1 MIDQEE
7 EAYKTLLNKKFDLF
21 RRLIHGTTEHE
32 FEAARINIEQARRI
46 AMYMHQTY
54 FRHLRL
60 YDFVLKNTKL
70 SEVKRVYIP
79 VAEPKSGDELT
90 KAMVLADDSAKV
102 PGRDLGAALMAKTD
116 PQFGSAAAAGGTS
129 AGNHGSDPQ
138 MSLDGTVAKDGHTVG
153 QSERE
158 GESQTDSDM
167 DEVVKNST
175 INRKGRNVI
184 NRAKKEWDNKI
195 QAAVT
200 RSIDS
205 ETLPKSGGRKR

>member
-70 SEVKRVYIP
+70 SEVKRVHIP
-79 VAEPKSGDELT
+79 VAEPKAGDELA
-90 KAMVLADDSAKV
+90 KAMVLADDS
-102 PGRDLGAALMAKTD
+102 
-116 PQFGSAAAAGGTS
+116 
-129 AGNHGSDPQ
+129 
-138 MSLDGTVAKDGHTVG
+138 
-153 QSERE
+153 
-158 GESQTDSDM
+158 
-167 DEVVKNST
+167 
-175 INRKGRNVI
+175 
-184 NRAKKEWDNKI
+184 
-195 QAAVT
+195 
-200 RSIDS
+200 
-205 ETLPKSGGRKR
+205 